1 MKKWRFNAVLQ
12 QQLAADGGVGSLL
25 GATAVEAVTA
35 EQQPVVQAESGE
47 PGGQAEWVAEGGE
60 GLESRPDEAAAVDAI
75 EYADFSLPEGMEFN
89 PALMGEFKTTL
100 AGLRLNQE
108 QAQLVADLGVKQAQ
122 SLWQQFSEA
131 NKQQQVALAE
141 AFKVGEGSVQAKEF
155 VQPEFVKQQAAQ
167 WSAAVQADKEL
178 GGEQLAENLAV
189 ARKALNTLG
198 SPQLLQL
205 LDKSGLGNHPDL
217 VRAFFR
223 AGRMMAE
230 DAVLPGG
237 TKPAGAAVGRTA
249 HERAASRLYGG

>member
-12 QQLAADGGVGSLL
+12 QQLTADGGAGSLL
-25 GATAVEAVTA
+25 GAAAGEAGSAV
-35 EQQPVVQAESGE
+35 EQQPVVQVEDGE
-47 PGGQAEWVAEGGE
+47 PAGQAEQAADGGE
-60 GLESRPDEAAAVDAI
+60 GLESRPDAAI
-75 EYADFSLPEGMEFN
+75 EYADFSLPEGMTFN

-122 SLWQQFSEA
+122 SLWQQFSQA
-131 NKQQQVALAE
+131 NQQQQAALAE

-155 VQPEFVKQQAAQ
+155 VQPDFVKQQAAQ

-223 AGRMMAE
+223 AGRMIAE

-237 TKPAGAAVGRTA
+237 TKPVGAAVGRTA